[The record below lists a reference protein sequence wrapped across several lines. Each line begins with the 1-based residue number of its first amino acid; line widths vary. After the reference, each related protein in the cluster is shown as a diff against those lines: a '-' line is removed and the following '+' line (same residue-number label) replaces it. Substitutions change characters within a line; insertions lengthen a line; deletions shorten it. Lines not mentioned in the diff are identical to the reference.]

1 LFKSNNRRIFNLFT
15 TPLTTGAK
23 KYEYQ
28 LKPVGVVLLALFLAG
43 GLLLSSCKTAPPV
56 SWDEVPMVDSD
67 AAPAVILMIGDGMGL
82 SQLSAAIYSSPT
94 PLALERFPVIG
105 FHKPYSSSD
114 LITDSAAGATA
125 FACGVKTYNGAIGI
139 NQDTL
144 PCPSIL
150 EEAEQRGLATGL
162 VVTSSIVHATPAAF
176 AAHQTM
182 RILYEGIAEDL
193 ASSGVDLLI
202 GGGKRYFDRRNEDD
216 RDLLAEMQAR
226 GYLVRDYFNGELDQV
241 KPDPSL
247 NFVFFTADNQPL
259 PVNQGRSYLAYASR
273 LSTEFLDLR
282 GKDKGF
288 FLVIEGS
295 QIDWANHANEGKLAI
310 QETLDFDRAVGE
322 VVAFAQRRG
331 NTLVVVTADHESG
344 GMALEGGS
352 KQGKVKT
359 AFTTNGHTGTLVP
372 VYAYGPG
379 ADAFAGIYENTAIYN
394 KMRHFFG
401 WDTDRNSAYQFNKTT
416 TQTLNN

>member
-1 LFKSNNRRIFNLFT
+1 
-15 TPLTTGAK
+15 LTTGARNHGYPSK
-23 KYEYQ
+23 SASSS
-28 LKPVGVVLLALFLAG
+28 LLVLFLFGA
-43 GLLLSSCKTAPPV
+43 LLGVSCKVTTPAP
-56 SWDEVPMVDSD
+56 WDQAAVIDNA
-67 AAPAVILMIGDGMGL
+67 AAPAVVLMIGDGMGL

-94 PLALERFPVIG
+94 PLALEEFKVIG
-105 FHKPYSSSD
+105 FQKSYSSSD

-125 FACGVKTYNGAIGI
+125 FACGVKTYNGAIGLT
-139 NQDTL
+139 QDTL
-144 PCPSIL
+144 PCLSIL

-162 VVTSSIVHATPAAF
+162 VVTSSIVHATPASF
-176 AAHQTM
+176 AAHQKM
-182 RILYEGIAEDL
+182 RIFYERIAEDM
-193 ASSGVDLLI
+193 AASGVDLLI

-226 GYLVRDYFNGELDQV
+226 GYLVRDYFNGDLDQV
-241 KPDPSL
+241 KPDPNL

-273 LSTEFLDLR
+273 LGTEFLDLR

-310 QETLDFDRAVGE
+310 QETLDFDRSVGE
-322 VVAFAQRRG
+322 VLAFARRRG
-331 NTLVVVTADHESG
+331 NTLVIVTADHESG
-344 GMALEGGS
+344 GMALEQGS
-352 KQGKVKT
+352 KQGRVKPE
-359 AFTTNGHTGTLVP
+359 FTTNGHTGSLVP

-379 ADAFAGIYENTAIYN
+379 ADAFAGIYENTAIYS

-401 WDTDRNSAYQFNKTT
+401 WDTDQNSALQLNKTT